1 MPLRAESS
9 ADGRGDQGR
18 IVIEATAA
26 AAELSLVGCETQF
39 ADSPRATGLCR
50 RLRSA
55 GAEPLF
61 PIAREPGNYL
71 LVGESD
77 QCDRLWGTLWDL
89 RTESCVRTAFA
100 DRIMPQCPLL
110 SVEQG
115 RAIVSPIGLQAPA
128 DSAWVCMGVDLARF
142 TDPCG
147 ALDRQALKQCVEAC
161 VETGEALHDALT
173 WPTAN
178 VQHDAWLNRRLAIVL
193 SGFGDLLRLKGM
205 APSDHDSLRYLNQL
219 LLRVRMGAQSQSR
232 AIAMRSEPLPA
243 IALSDPS
250 HTLPRGSVR
259 EDWRRRWRE
268 AVRATL
274 VRHRN
279 LLVISPWSLFPG
291 DARADY
297 KYAELLPLLRHAD
310 ACAFDRNLSIRH
322 WNFNQFKH
330 FHQRARAVLKQRV
343 ATSQIAEHV

>member
-1 MPLRAESS
+1 M
-9 ADGRGDQGR
+9 
-18 IVIEATAA
+18 IEATAA
-26 AAELSLVGCETQF
+26 AAELSLVGSERHF
-39 ADSPRATGLCR
+39 AESRQAAGLFR
-50 RLRSA
+50 RLRLA
-55 GAEPLF
+55 GAEPLLTDA
-61 PIAREPGNYL
+61 PAVRDYV

-77 QCDRLWGTLWDL
+77 QCDRLWRTLWDL
-89 RTESCVRTAFA
+89 RTEPSVRTAFA

-110 SVEQG
+110 SVEQA

-128 DSAWVCMGVDLARF
+128 DSAWVCMGIDLVGF
-142 TDPCG
+142 SNSCG
-147 ALDRQALKQCVEAC
+147 ALDQHALEQCVEAC
-161 VETGEALHDALT
+161 VEAGEALHDSLA
-173 WPTAN
+173 WPTAD

-232 AIAMRSEPLPA
+232 LIAMRSEPLPA

-250 HTLPRGSVR
+250 HTLPRGSIR

-297 KYAELLPLLRHAD
+297 EYAELLPLLRHAD
-310 ACAFDRNLSIRH
+310 ACAFNRDHSIRH
-322 WNFNQFKH
+322 WNFNQFKY